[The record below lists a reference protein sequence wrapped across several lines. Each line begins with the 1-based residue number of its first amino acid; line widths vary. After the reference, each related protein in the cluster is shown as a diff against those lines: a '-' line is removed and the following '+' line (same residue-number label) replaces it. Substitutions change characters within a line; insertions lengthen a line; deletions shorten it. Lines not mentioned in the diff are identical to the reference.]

1 MQKWAMQPTE
11 RTVGGAPREKALCYA
26 RDIARNKGTE
36 LPEEVK
42 TSASACRNWLDE
54 QLKITTEKGRKK

>member
-1 MQKWAMQPTE
+1 MGYVQPTE
-11 RTVGGAPREKALCYA
+11 RTAGGAPSDKALSYA
-26 RDIARNKGTE
+26 RDIARNKGME

-42 TSASACRNWLDE
+42 TSASACRTWLDE